1 MYTYYIL
8 RGTQQDKPIELDG
21 DINEEL
27 FPDIDLGD
35 AHTIINS
42 LIQKLRTEGTTGTW
56 EACDLSDDIFDHED
70 QYIYLNN
77 RWIRRSET
85 PWRRDRL

>member
-1 MYTYYIL
+1 MYTYYVL
-8 RGTQQDKPIELDG
+8 RGIQQDKPIEFDG

-27 FPDIDLGD
+27 FPGIDLGD
-35 AHTIINS
+35 ATTIIDF
-42 LIQKLRTEGTTGTW
+42 LVQKLCTEGMTGTW

-70 QYIYLNN
+70 QYIYFHN

>member
-1 MYTYYIL
+1 MYTYYVL

-21 DINEEL
+21 EINKEL
-27 FPDIDLGD
+27 FPEIDLGD
-35 AHTIINS
+35 ALAIINF
-42 LIQKLRTEGTTGTW
+42 LVQKLRTEGTIGTW

-70 QYIYLNN
+70 QHIYFNN